1 MSRQGSV
8 GRYLPLAQARRS
20 GVLDAMRPWRF
31 PAARAGLWL
40 IAVLAMPREG
50 SPDSLSAEGRALRE
64 MLLAR
69 GNLRE
74 AREGRV
80 APRLAQQGIGRW
92 LQPVQQNASRPQ
104 QAPAAEGLPAKPERR
119 MLPGVPAQ
127 PPASGMAGPETGASD
142 ACDAKVRHLDAVLQ
156 GCGLS
161 RSKLLGLLQSVG
173 GDVSAAANLYLDA
186 QASGSIPALLTGI
199 ENAAAA
205 AVSWHSGSACAL
217 EQWRG
222 SIFAGN
228 RAVCKWE
235 GQWPMKMASLHVVA
249 YLTRSLRE
257 GFLAPGA
264 TLKLYR
270 PPVPEKFLKSAVKR
284 QISRIVRFSA
294 EARIPSRV
302 HMYAC
307 MRSCVRASAPLC
319 CVWIYVGAC
328 IWYTCI

>member
-92 LQPVQQNASRPQ
+92 LQPVHKNASRPQ
-104 QAPAAEGLPAKPERR
+104 RAPAVEGTPEHHS
-119 MLPGVPAQ
+119 PPVVPAQ
-127 PPASGMAGPETGASD
+127 PLDPEMACPATKASG
-142 ACDAKVRHLDAVLQ
+142 ACDAGVRHLEAVLQ
-156 GCGLS
+156 GSGLA
-161 RSKLLGLLQSVG
+161 RLTLLGLLQSVG

-186 QASGSIPALLTGI
+186 QASGRIPALLAGI
-199 ENAAAA
+199 ENGA
-205 AVSWHSGSACAL
+205 GSA
-217 EQWRG
+217 G
-222 SIFAGN
+222 G
-228 RAVCKWE
+228 AV
-235 GQWPMKMASLHVVA
+235 PM
-249 YLTRSLRE
+249 
-257 GFLAPGA
+257 
-264 TLKLYR
+264 
-270 PPVPEKFLKSAVKR
+270 R
-284 QISRIVRFSA
+284 QRQ
-294 EARIPSRV
+294 
-302 HMYAC
+302 
-307 MRSCVRASAPLC
+307 
-319 CVWIYVGAC
+319 
-328 IWYTCI
+328 

>member
-92 LQPVQQNASRPQ
+92 LQPVHKNASRPQ
-104 QAPAAEGLPAKPERR
+104 RAPAVEGTPATLEHHSP
-119 MLPGVPAQ
+119 PVVPAQ
-127 PPASGMAGPETGASD
+127 PLDPEMACPATKASG
-142 ACDAKVRHLDAVLQ
+142 ACDAGVRHLEAVLQ
-156 GCGLS
+156 GSGLA
-161 RSKLLGLLQSVG
+161 RLTLLGLLQSVG

-186 QASGSIPALLTGI
+186 QASGRIPALLAGI
-199 ENAAAA
+199 ENGAGSAGGGSAHAAA
-205 AVSWHSGSACAL
+205 AVNWHSNSACAL
-217 EQWRG
+217 EHWRD
-222 SIFAGN
+222 SIFKFAGG

-235 GQWPMKMASLHVVA
+235 GQWPMKLASLHVVA

-264 TLKLYR
+264 PLKLYR
-270 PPVPEKFLKSAVKR
+270 PPVPGKFLKSAAKR

-294 EARIPSRV
+294 EARV
-302 HMYAC
+302 K
-307 MRSCVRASAPLC
+307 
-319 CVWIYVGAC
+319 W
-328 IWYTCI
+328 